1 MTGYLTHEANLARL
15 DDMRA
20 RAGKRPTTSPRE
32 EHNVHTVQTISI
44 RRAVE
49 ADRAV
54 IERLAALDS
63 APAPTGAILIAEV
76 GDEPQAAMQI
86 ATGVTVADPFRP
98 TANLVELLSHRAASL
113 RDSSVLSRRFRL
125 RQRRAQPAA

>member
-1 MTGYLTHEANLARL
+1 MTGYLTHDANLARL

-20 RAGKRPTTSPRE
+20 RASKRPTTSPRE
-32 EHNVHTVQTISI
+32 EHNVKTISI

-49 ADRAV
+49 ADRPV

-63 APAPTGAILIAEV
+63 SPTPTGAILIAEV

-86 ATGVTVADPFRP
+86 ATGVTVANPFRP
-98 TANLVELLSHRAASL
+98 TANLVELLSHRAATL
-113 RDSSVLSRRFRL
+113 RESSVAPRRFRL
-125 RQRRAQPAA
+125 RHRRAQPAA